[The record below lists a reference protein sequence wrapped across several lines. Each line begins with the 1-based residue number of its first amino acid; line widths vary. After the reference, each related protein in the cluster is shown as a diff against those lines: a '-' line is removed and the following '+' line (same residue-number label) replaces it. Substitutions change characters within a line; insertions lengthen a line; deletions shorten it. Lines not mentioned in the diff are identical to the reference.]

1 MTTHHTISPPHHH
14 FHRLADFFHHI
25 FAFIK
30 HNAVLC
36 IALTAALITI
46 PLVPPDRAYLD
57 YIDYRTIA
65 CLFATLAVVGA
76 LKNVFFFST
85 VARKIVCTFTSLRS
99 AGIALLVITFVGSM
113 LIANDMALITFLPL
127 GWFVLRETGNTDRTA
142 FIFIMQ
148 NVAANLGGMLT
159 PFGNPQNLYLYSH
172 FNIPTA
178 EFMQIMLVPFL
189 LAVGAIILICI
200 FFLPSKKLVLQN
212 DSHTSLPPLR
222 VTLYILLF
230 ALALC
235 MVFRLIPVIPCV
247 LLIIVCLAIMDR
259 TALYHVDYALLLTF
273 VAFFIFASNMSRID
287 VVRDF
292 LSSLLSR
299 DPLFYS
305 ALSCQFISNVP
316 SAILLSG
323 FTDNYAALL
332 IGVNIGGAGTLIASL
347 ASLITFREF
356 QSRQKNK
363 VLSYL
368 GLFSAINFGMLIFLF
383 LVCKIFLHV

>member
-1 MTTHHTISPPHHH
+1 MTHHHTLSPPHHH
-14 FHRLADFFHHI
+14 FHHLLDVLHH
-25 FAFIK
+25 FGLFVK

-46 PLVPPDRAYLD
+46 PFVPPDRAYLN

-76 LKNVFFFST
+76 LKNVSFFST

-99 AGIALLVITFVGSM
+99 AGLALVIITFVGSM

-127 GWFVLRETGNTDRTA
+127 GWFVLHETGNTDRTA

-148 NVAANLGGMLT
+148 NIAANLGGMLT

-172 FNIPTA
+172 FNIPTGH
-178 EFMQIMLVPFL
+178 FMQIMLFPFL
-189 LAVGAIILICI
+189 AAIGAIILICLL
-200 FFLPSKKLVLQN
+200 FLPSKKLILQN
-212 DSHTSLPPLR
+212 GSHSSLPPAR
-222 VTLYILLF
+222 VTAYLVLF
-230 ALALC
+230 ALSLC
-235 MVFRLIPVIPCV
+235 MVFRLIPALPCIALIV
-247 LLIIVCLAIMDR
+247 LCLAILDR
-259 TALYHVDYALLLTF
+259 RALLHVDYALLLTF
-273 VAFFIFASNMSRID
+273 IAFFIFASNMSRID

-316 SAILLSG
+316 SSILLSA

-356 QSRQKNK
+356 QSHQKNRT
-363 VLSYL
+363 LSYL

-383 LVCKIFLHV
+383 LFCKIVLHI